1 MAYLFQADLK
11 GCWGGGGGRDRG
23 WGGLHVFNQ
32 ERRMVSA
39 LPKGL
44 EYKVEKLKSKK
55 VGGHAPED
63 QNLIR
68 TSSSWIS
75 PYKVLQSSLI
85 NTVLALLV
93 KND

>member
-1 MAYLFQADLK
+1 MNKNTLNLPLSPLPGGLFISSPFE
-11 GCWGGGGGRDRG
+11 GVFRGGEGGGNRDKG

-44 EYKVEKLKSKK
+44 EYKVEKLKCKK

-63 QNLIR
+63 QNQIL
-68 TSSSWIS
+68 TSSW
-75 PYKVLQSSLI
+75 
-85 NTVLALLV
+85 
-93 KND
+93 

>member
-1 MAYLFQADLK
+1 MNKNTLNLPLSPLPGGLFISSPFE
-11 GCWGGGGGRDRG
+11 GVFGGGGRGGGNRDKG

-44 EYKVEKLKSKK
+44 EYKVEKLKCKK

-63 QNLIR
+63 QNQIL
-68 TSSSWIS
+68 TSSW
-75 PYKVLQSSLI
+75 
-85 NTVLALLV
+85 
-93 KND
+93 

>member
-11 GCWGGGGGRDRG
+11 GCWGGGGRDRG

-75 PYKVLQSSLI
+75 PYKVLQS
-85 NTVLALLV
+85 
-93 KND
+93 

>member
-1 MAYLFQADLK
+1 MNKNTLNLPLSPLPGGLFISSPFE
-11 GCWGGGGGRDRG
+11 GVFGGGGRGGNRDKG

-44 EYKVEKLKSKK
+44 EYKWKSSKARR
-55 VGGHAPED
+55 GHAPED

-68 TSSSWIS
+68 TSSW
-75 PYKVLQSSLI
+75 
-85 NTVLALLV
+85 
-93 KND
+93 